1 MYSKII
7 TQVNVII
14 GGFLIPVWK
23 YWYYFTDMEP
33 NSMLGCIHLYA
44 NEVGRVLL
52 SYRLTTIFIIVP
64 HKMYIYGRMYEV
76 YVTLGKAHL

>member
-1 MYSKII
+1 
-7 TQVNVII
+7 
-14 GGFLIPVWK
+14 
-23 YWYYFTDMEP
+23 
-33 NSMLGCIHLYA
+33 MLGCIHLYA